1 MIELKLKDTIED
13 IQIYEII
20 DNIVIDIV
28 VGGLELVPQPEI
40 DTIWIENINIKKE
53 HRGNK
58 YLKQVI
64 EYLQNKYK
72 CNIGALPLSKYRS
85 YFESLGF
92 TKTFQRGEDIYYTL
106 HYNI

>member
-1 MIELKLKDTIED
+1 MIKLRLKDTIED

-20 DNIVIDIV
+20 DSNVIGIV
-28 VGGLELVPQPEI
+28 VGGLELIFQPKI
-40 DTIWIENINIKKE
+40 NSIWIENINIKKE

-92 TKTFQRGEDIYYTL
+92 VKTFELDEDVYYTL

>member
-1 MIELKLKDTIED
+1 MIELELKDTIHD
-13 IQIYEII
+13 IKVYDILDNNII
-20 DNIVIDIV
+20 
-28 VGGLELVPQPEI
+28 VGGLELIFQPKI
-40 DTIWIENINIKKE
+40 NSIWIENINIKE
-53 HRGNK
+53 AYRGNK

-64 EYLQNKYK
+64 EYLLNKYK

-92 TKTFQRGEDIYYTL
+92 VKTFELDEDVYYTL